1 MGAGDGPSS
10 MKAPRASERGT
21 ALVEFALV
29 FPILALLFV
38 MVIDLGLVLR
48 DYQLLQDAAREGAR
62 FSALPKN
69 WMDTQNPTA
78 TEQVIKQRVIDY
90 LQQQRITVAAAN
102 ITIDQ
107 VFPIPMG
114 TITGFGSN
122 VTVSYT
128 RSFLIGGSLLP
139 VGQITLVGSA
149 VYRNLY

>member
-1 MGAGDGPSS
+1 MRPVSNPFSRTRLYEGVGERPSS
-10 MKAPRASERGT
+10 IRGTRGSERRT
-21 ALVEFALV
+21 AVVEFALV
-29 FPILALLFV
+29 LPILALLLV

-48 DYQLLQDAAREGAR
+48 DYQVLQDAAREGAR

-107 VFPIPMG
+107 AFPIPVG
-114 TITGFGSN
+114 AITVVGSK
-122 VTVSYT
+122 VTAT
-128 RSFLIGGSLLP
+128 HTPSLL
-139 VGQITLVGSA
+139 GRWTL
-149 VYRNLY
+149 L

>member
-1 MGAGDGPSS
+1 
-10 MKAPRASERGT
+10 MKVPRVSERGT

-29 FPILALLFV
+29 LPILALLFV
-38 MVIDLGLVLR
+38 IVIDLGLVLR
-48 DYQLLQDAAREGAR
+48 DYQVLQDAAREGAR

-69 WMDTQNPTA
+69 WMDGQNPAA

-90 LQQQRITVAAAN
+90 LQQQRITVTAPN

-107 VFPIPMG
+107 LFPIPMG
-114 TITGFGSN
+114 TITGYGSK

-128 RSFLIGGSLLP
+128 RSFLVGASLLP
-139 VGQITLVGSA
+139 VGQLTLIGSA